1 MSDAFVWHGG
11 RLDAARAHYGDR
23 REGWVDLSTGLNPV
37 PWPVARAPD
46 WDWAALPSVA
56 ALAGLEQVAARF
68 FGLDPAHLCAVP
80 GSEIALRLLSGIV
93 PGPGRH
99 IAPAYRSHGAVFPAS
114 DGGGTLLLANP
125 NNPDG
130 HCRSRAEM
138 DALLHQQEQQ
148 GEWLIIDEAFADA
161 RPEHSMAAAVADG
174 RRLIVLRSF
183 GKFFGLGGVRLGF
196 VLGPVA
202 VIAAYRRRLGDW
214 PVHAAALAIGAAAYA
229 DGEWIASARADIDAR
244 ADRLARLLRGHG
256 FAPVGDCP
264 LFTLVETD
272 AAPELFE
279 RLAQN
284 GVLTRRFD
292 YAPRWLRLG
301 LPGGEDQWERL
312 DEALRDG

>member
-1 MSDAFVWHGG
+1 M
-11 RLDAARAHYGDR
+11 DAARALYGDR

-37 PWPVARAPD
+37 PWPVARAPA

-56 ALAGLEQVAARF
+56 ALAGLEQVAARV
-68 FGLDPAHLCAVP
+68 FGVDPAHLCTVP
-80 GSEIALRLLSGIV
+80 GSEIALRLLPTIL

-114 DGGGTLLLANP
+114 DGSGTLLLANP

-130 HCRSRAEM
+130 RCRSRAEM
-138 DALLHQQEQQ
+138 DALLHRQEQANQ
-148 GEWLIIDEAFADA
+148 WLIVDEAFADA
-161 RPEHSMAAAVADG
+161 RPEHSMADAVANG

-196 VLGPVA
+196 VLGPVE
-202 VIAAYRRRLGDW
+202 VIADYRRRLGDW
-214 PVHAAALAIGAAAYA
+214 PVHAAALAIGTAAYA

-244 ADRLARLLRGHG
+244 AHRLARLLCGHG

-264 LFTLVETD
+264 LFTLIETD
-272 AAPELFE
+272 AAPQLFE
-279 RLAQN
+279 RLARD

-301 LPGGEDQWERL
+301 LPGGEDQWARL
-312 DEALRDG
+312 DKALGDA